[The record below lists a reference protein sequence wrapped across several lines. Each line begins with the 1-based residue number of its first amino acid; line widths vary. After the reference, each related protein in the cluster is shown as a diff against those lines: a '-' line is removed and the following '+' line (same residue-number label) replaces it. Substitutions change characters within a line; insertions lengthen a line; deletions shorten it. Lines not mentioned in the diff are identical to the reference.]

1 MVWGALISG
10 GLSLLGSSSQAE
22 STEEAARTAAQ
33 AQLEAARIAADES
46 RFRPIGVT
54 TRFGRSQFEFGI
66 PGGTPPSLSDFKTRE
81 QQLDEAL
88 KDFVYTRG
96 IIPNQ
101 PPTIEDFKTPEE
113 QLAQANKEYQ
123 ERAAREGRLIGATY
137 TASPMIQE
145 YQRRLEA
152 LTGRRLTE
160 AEAAEQLY
168 APLRG
173 AGTSLMNLGQQYLA
187 ETPEQVAQKY
197 MAGQIDLLAPTRERQ
212 LAGLRT
218 NLFNTGR
225 TGLAVGATSARP
237 GGGAGLGAASPEM
250 EAYYNVLAQQDA
262 ELAAQA
268 QRRGQEQ
275 LAFGTSLFNTG
286 ANLFGGYES
295 GVTGALSPFTTAL
308 GGVSTLENLGMQP
321 LDIGAQLGGRS
332 ANAGANVGQFLYGG
346 GIGAARTMQP
356 ANMLNPTADFMQGI
370 SANKDLMSILGQ
382 KVQGL
387 FSPSPYSTTDYGRF
401 GAIYEPS
408 GGVSGSWAY

>member
-1 MVWGALISG
+1 MIPALLAAGA
-10 GLSLLGSSSQAE
+10 SLLGSSMQAN
-22 STEEAARTAAQ
+22 AARDAASTSAD
-33 AQLEAARIAADES
+33 AQLEAARIAAEEA
-46 RFRPIGVT
+46 RFRPVGIT
-54 TRFGRSQFEFGI
+54 TRFGGSTFGF
-66 PGGTPPSLSDFKTRE
+66 DD
-81 QQLDEAL
+81 Q
-88 KDFVYTRG
+88 
-96 IIPNQ
+96 
-101 PPTIEDFKTPEE
+101 
-113 QLAQANKEYQ
+113 
-123 ERAAREGRLIGATY
+123 GRLTSAGY
-137 TASPMIQE
+137 TTSPMIQD

-187 ETPEQVAQKY
+187 ETPEQVAEKY

-212 LAGLRT
+212 LANLRT

-250 EAYYNVLAQQDA
+250 EAYYNALAQQDA

-286 ANLFGGYES
+286 ANMFGGYES

-308 GGVSTLENLGMQP
+308 GGVSTLESLGMQP

-332 ANAGANVGQFLYGG
+332 ATAGANVGQFLYGG
-346 GIGAARTMQP
+346 GMGAARTMLP
-356 ANMLNPTADFMQGI
+356 ANMLNPTADF
-370 SANKDLMSILGQ
+370 
-382 KVQGL
+382 VQGL
-387 FSPSPYSTTDYGRF
+387 SSNQQLMNAIGSGAQRLF
-401 GAIYEPS
+401 GGYQMTPQDRYNLGQWSSSQAEYMQP
-408 GGVSGSWAY
+408 GYMGP

>member
-1 MVWGALISG
+1 MIPALIG
-10 GLSLLGSSSQAE
+10 GAISLIGSSMQAN
-22 STEEAARTAAQ
+22 AARDAAATSAD
-33 AQLEAARIAADES
+33 AQLEAARIAAEEA
-46 RFRPIGVT
+46 RFRPVGIT
-54 TRFGRSQFEFGI
+54 TRFGGSTFGF
-66 PGGTPPSLSDFKTRE
+66 DD
-81 QQLDEAL
+81 Q
-88 KDFVYTRG
+88 
-96 IIPNQ
+96 
-101 PPTIEDFKTPEE
+101 
-113 QLAQANKEYQ
+113 
-123 ERAAREGRLIGATY
+123 GRLTSAGY
-137 TASPMIQE
+137 TTSPMIQE

-187 ETPEQVAQKY
+187 ETPEQVAEKY

-250 EAYYNVLAQQDA
+250 EAYYNALAQQDA

-286 ANLFGGYES
+286 ANLLGGYES

-308 GGVSTLENLGMQP
+308 GGVSTLESLAMQP

-332 ANAGANVGQFLYGG
+332 ATAGANVGQFLYGG
-346 GIGAARTMQP
+346 GVNAARTMMP
-356 ANMLNPTADFMQGI
+356 ANMLNPTASF
-370 SANKDLMSILGQ
+370 
-382 KVQGL
+382 VQGL
-387 FSPSPYSTTDYGRF
+387 GSNQRLMDAISSGAQRLFGGLDGGSAAYNQFQPRSDYAGGTPSTYFTANPNASYQGYG
-401 GAIYEPS
+401 Y
-408 GGVSGSWAY
+408 Y